1 MYSYEKIFNKDAEE
15 IFGKIHRMLKDAN
28 WLILSYV
35 DVKEMFNKM
44 NKPLDPYYILDVCY
58 PPAAVD
64 IIHDNEDI
72 GAFIPCKVVLI
83 QHGNST
89 KLIMPKPS
97 VLSKEYLD
105 TDGKVAEKYEKA
117 LIEILDKIN
126 S

>member
-1 MYSYEKIFNKDAEE
+1 MYSYEKTFNADAEE
-15 IFGKIHRMLKDAN
+15 IFGKVHKLLKEAN

-35 DVKEMFNKM
+35 DVKEVFTKM
-44 NKPLDPYYILDVCY
+44 DKSIDPYYILDVCY

-64 IIHDNEDI
+64 LIHDNEDI

-83 QHGNST
+83 QHGKST
-89 KLIMPKPS
+89 RLIMPKPS

-105 TDGKVAEKYEKA
+105 TDGKVAEKYETA
-117 LIEILDKIN
+117 LIELLDKIN

>member
-15 IFGKIHRMLKDAN
+15 IFGRIHKLLKEAN

-35 DVKEMFNKM
+35 NVKEIFTKM
-44 NKPLDPYYILDVCY
+44 NKSIDPYYILDVCS
-58 PPAAVD
+58 PPAAVEL
-64 IIHDNEDI
+64 IHDNEDI

-83 QHGNST
+83 QHGKET

-105 TDGKVAEKYEKA
+105 TDGKVAEKYEEA
-117 LIEILDKIN
+117 LIEILERID

>member
-1 MYSYEKIFNKDAEE
+1 MYSYEKTFDTDAEA
-15 IFGKIHRMLKDAN
+15 IFGKIHKLLKEAS

-35 DVKEMFNKM
+35 DVKEVFTKM
-44 NKPLDPYYILDVCY
+44 DKAIDPYYILDVCY

-64 IIHDNEDI
+64 LIHDNEDI
-72 GAFIPCKVVLI
+72 GAFIPCKIVLI

-97 VLSKEYLD
+97 VLSRAYLE
-105 TDGKVAEKYEKA
+105 TDGKVAEKYETA

>member
-1 MYSYEKIFNKDAEE
+1 MYSYEKTFNTDAEE
-15 IFGKIHRMLKDAN
+15 IFGKIHKLLKEAN

-35 DVKEMFNKM
+35 DVKEVFTKM
-44 NKPLDPYYILDVCY
+44 DKSIDPYYILDVCY

-64 IIHDNEDI
+64 LIHDNEDI
-72 GAFIPCKVVLI
+72 GAFIPCKIVLI
-83 QHGNST
+83 QHGKST
-89 KLIMPKPS
+89 RLIMPKPS

>member
-1 MYSYEKIFNKDAEE
+1 MYSYEKTFNTDAEE
-15 IFGKIHRMLKDAN
+15 IFGKIHKLLKEAN

-35 DVKEMFNKM
+35 DVKEVFTKM
-44 NKPLDPYYILDVCY
+44 DKSIDPYYILDVCY

-64 IIHDNEDI
+64 LIHDNEDI
-72 GAFIPCKVVLI
+72 GAFIPCKIVLI
-83 QHGNST
+83 QHGKST
-89 KLIMPKPS
+89 RLIMPKPS

-105 TDGKVAEKYEKA
+105 TDGKVAEKYETA

>member
-1 MYSYEKIFNKDAEE
+1 MYSYEKTFNKDAEE
-15 IFGKIHRMLKDAN
+15 IFGIIHKMLKEAN

-35 DVKEMFNKM
+35 DVKEVFTKM
-44 NKPLDPYYILDVCY
+44 KTELEPYYILDVCY
-58 PPAAVD
+58 PTAAVD
-64 IIHDNEDI
+64 LIHDNEDI

-83 QHGNST
+83 QHGKNT

-97 VLSKEYLD
+97 VLSKEYLS

-117 LIEILDKIN
+117 LIEILDKID